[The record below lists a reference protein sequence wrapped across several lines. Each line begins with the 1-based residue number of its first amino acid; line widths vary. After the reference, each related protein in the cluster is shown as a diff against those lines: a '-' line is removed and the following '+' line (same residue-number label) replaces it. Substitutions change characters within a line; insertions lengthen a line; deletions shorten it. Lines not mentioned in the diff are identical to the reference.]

1 MHRVVRRA
9 AKVLGW
15 IVLVLVLLIGLQV
28 SVLAFPAP
36 WFDGSVR
43 EGNISL
49 YYKGASPEAMPPLVR
64 DVARRVRDAEV
75 YREDV
80 HLRVFVCPSR
90 GLFNLFARLSRVPV
104 SVPGFNLS
112 LLNNSFVSVPELE
125 ARRRHNLA
133 GITHS
138 ALSGDLAQCIAHE
151 LTHDYMQER
160 LGFWQYRRIPRWK
173 TEGYAEF
180 GATQAAVAAD
190 SEATLSSRVAML
202 DLLTDPGARDYYE
215 SALLV
220 AFLAGERGLTFDEIM
235 ADSVTREDAGK
246 QLAAWIAGSR

>member
-28 SVLAFPAP
+28 SVLAFPSP

-43 EGNISL
+43 EGNVRL
-49 YYKGASPEAMPPLVR
+49 YYKGTTREAMQPLVR
-64 DVARRVRDAEV
+64 EVVRRVQAAEI
-75 YREDV
+75 YQEDV
-80 HLRVFVCPSR
+80 PLRVFVCPEQS
-90 GLFNLFARLSRVPV
+90 LFNLFARLSRVPV

-112 LLNNSFVSVPELE
+112 LLNNSFVSVPRLE
-125 ARRRHNLA
+125 ERRRSNLA

-160 LGFWQYRRIPRWK
+160 LGFRRYRRIPRWK

-180 GATQAAVAAD
+180 GATRAAVAAD
-190 SEATLSSRVAML
+190 PEAAFDRRVAAL
-202 DLLTDPGARDYYE
+202 DLLMDPRARNYYE

-235 ADSVTREDAGK
+235 ADSVTREDAGE
-246 QLAAWIAGSR
+246 QVAAWIAGSR